1 MNKTAFSKILMIF
14 GILCYVDGYLLDN
27 LYSTFLGV
35 FIFIYLYF
43 TEKITNLKIDMISI
57 IEEGDKLK
65 EHVSSNILIKVYKN
79 STVPSLRFK
88 SKHAH
93 ISLNDIKEKGN
104 EINYLMT
111 ITPYKK
117 EELVI
122 EALGEIYDKRM
133 LNFDKYL
140 KSLSFKVSSSVKGFM
155 HSAGKEEILKSTIS
169 GIVEPEVDEL
179 KTYEIG
185 EDFKKID
192 WKKSIAVGNLI
203 IRKMVYQEDIHI
215 YYLIDT
221 GYCMRRATDLDR
233 NKINYVVEILLD
245 FLNISGE
252 NDSYVF
258 LYDDYKLIK
267 SYMLGK
273 KKMLKSTGGN
283 RGHKHLKEFK
293 GELLNIKPI
302 LIGKCILPN
311 SLDNIDKSF
320 NMKMDDSIILHT
332 YLSKKKKGSNG
343 ILECARHLMRLKTG
357 TVMVFTDLDS
367 NVIPLLKSVSMLSKK
382 GYRVIIYGIYTPSFN
397 IKKDDLAN
405 EEILK
410 NIYQHYINR
419 LKIIRSLR
427 KKGAMVIDLTYN
439 DNINSIMKKLK
450 RSKKI

>member
-14 GILCYVDGYLLDN
+14 GILCYMNGYLLDN
-27 LYSTFLGV
+27 LYSTFFGV

-155 HSAGKEEILKSTIS
+155 HSAGKEEILKCTIS

-215 YYLIDT
+215 Y
-221 GYCMRRATDLDR
+221 
-233 NKINYVVEILLD
+233 
-245 FLNISGE
+245 
-252 NDSYVF
+252 
-258 LYDDYKLIK
+258 
-267 SYMLGK
+267 
-273 KKMLKSTGGN
+273 
-283 RGHKHLKEFK
+283 
-293 GELLNIKPI
+293 
-302 LIGKCILPN
+302 
-311 SLDNIDKSF
+311 
-320 NMKMDDSIILHT
+320 
-332 YLSKKKKGSNG
+332 
-343 ILECARHLMRLKTG
+343 
-357 TVMVFTDLDS
+357 
-367 NVIPLLKSVSMLSKK
+367 
-382 GYRVIIYGIYTPSFN
+382 
-397 IKKDDLAN
+397 
-405 EEILK
+405 
-410 NIYQHYINR
+410 
-419 LKIIRSLR
+419 
-427 KKGAMVIDLTYN
+427 
-439 DNINSIMKKLK
+439 
-450 RSKKI
+450 